1 MNINWYSFYHK
12 IRTLSIIA
20 LTLCLLN
27 VILDIYLGED
37 NMFGTSPYDSVPY
50 LIIAVIATA
59 FSWTMVIKYE
69 SHRNIPE
76 ITSKKASRLYGTIAI
91 VLIAIFLLALAIL
104 PHVLNN

>member
-27 VILDIYLGED
+27 VIFDIYLGEN

-50 LIIAVIATA
+50 LIIAFIATV
-59 FSWTMVIKYE
+59 FSWLMVIK
-69 SHRNIPE
+69 HKDLRDVPE
-76 ITSKKASRLYGTIAI
+76 ITTKKERKIYSVIGIS
-91 VLIAIFLLALAIL
+91 LILLFLLFAITL
-104 PHVLNN
+104 PLILQ

>member
-27 VILDIYLGED
+27 VAFDIYLGED

-50 LIIAVIATA
+50 LIIAFIATA
-59 FSWTMVIKYE
+59 FSWMMVIKYA
-69 SHRNIPE
+69 SHRDIPE
-76 ITSKKASRLYGTIAI
+76 ITSEKASRLYGTIAI
-91 VLIAIFLLALAIL
+91 VLIVIFLLALAIL
-104 PHVLNN
+104 PHVLDK